1 MKKGELF
8 RVQHKGTGRS
18 FRSDVFVFLAEDEH
32 IVICS
37 MICLKTG
44 FAEDHVMS
52 LHKDDW
58 YFSEVGPEII
68 QFIQDRLTK
77 STLTEAATV

>member
-1 MKKGELF
+1 MEKGELF
-8 RVQHKGTGRS
+8 RVQHKGNDRS
-18 FRSDVFVFLAEDEH
+18 FRSEVFVFFAEDEC

-37 MICLKTG
+37 KICLKTG

-52 LHKDDW
+52 LHKEDW
-58 YFSEVGPEII
+58 YFSEVGPAII

-77 STLTEAATV
+77 RTLTEAATV